1 MNHIKLTQTNTWR
14 IALHLDNGKT
24 IGTFEILDD
33 GYFYY
38 YFPDILVPG
47 AVDSSLLKEIAEKL
61 EEVNEPWD
69 KIVEQGLAKPVEYS
83 SDPFS
88 V

>member
-1 MNHIKLTQTNTWR
+1 MSHIKITKTNDWR
-14 IALHLDNGKT
+14 YALHLDNGKI
-24 IGTFEILDD
+24 IGTFEVLDD

-69 KIVEQGLAKPVEYS
+69 KIVEQGLSKPVNYS
-83 SDPFS
+83 CDPFS